1 MTPTSPSAVAP
12 TSTAVPAVGEMLR
25 RWRAQRH
32 LSQMALAL
40 DVGISPRHLSCV
52 ETGRSRASPAT
63 LLALAEQLRLP
74 LRERNHL
81 LLAAGYAPRYS
92 EQGLQASAMD
102 GVRSALQRL
111 MDAHDPYPGLVL
123 DRQWNVVLA
132 NRAATALAA
141 LVPPALK
148 TPQLNI
154 FRASLHPQALAA
166 HTLNFEEWADTLLA
180 NLQRSVLITGDA
192 GLRQLEAEVL
202 QYPNVQALRRGRAA
216 TGSERPALLVPC
228 VLALPTGTV
237 SLFTTL
243 TTFGTARDVT
253 LEELCVEL
261 FYPSDAPSEAL
272 LRAGAPAARAAASRS
287 R

>member
-1 MTPTSPSAVAP
+1 MTPTSSSTVAP

-92 EQGLQASAMD
+92 EQGLQTPAMD

-148 TPQLNI
+148 TPQLNV

-192 GLRQLEAEVL
+192 GLRQLEAEVM

-243 TTFGTARDVT
+243 TAFGTPRDVT